1 MSRKWPSAQ
10 EQSEGQESIYAEAAF
25 CGREANN
32 LMGAL
37 KVGGISV
44 EIQLSQMM
52 CSDVPNSRQIIN
64 SAAIT
69 LQVA

>member
-1 MSRKWPSAQ
+1 VSRKWPSAQ
-10 EQSEGQESIYAEAAF
+10 EQSEGQESIHTEAVF

-32 LMGAL
+32 LIGAL

-52 CSDVPNSRQIIN
+52 CSDVPNYRQIID

-69 LQVA
+69 SQVA